1 MQVSANFTI
10 NIVLSS
16 VYFSLLS
23 VSLLIVL
30 YGKVSEQVPSTSSST
45 VLPLILLIILNV
57 VEYYFRFNS
66 DILFL
71 IF

>member
-1 MQVSANFTI
+1 MQVSVNFTI